1 MTRTKRNKDATPYAL
16 CVCNEGNEVSL
27 ELLKLYRVVEPRA
40 NDPADWVRIVDESGE
55 DYLYPA
61 ANFVPLTLPGDAEEI
76 VAEAFNSAA
85 AA

>member
-1 MTRTKRNKDATPYAL
+1 MTRRKRKKETTNYAL
-16 CVCNEGNEVSL
+16 CVGNEGNEVSL
-27 ELLKLYRVVEPRA
+27 ELLKLYRVVEPEP
-40 NDPADWVRIVDESGE
+40 NDPADWVRVVDESGE

-85 AA
+85 A